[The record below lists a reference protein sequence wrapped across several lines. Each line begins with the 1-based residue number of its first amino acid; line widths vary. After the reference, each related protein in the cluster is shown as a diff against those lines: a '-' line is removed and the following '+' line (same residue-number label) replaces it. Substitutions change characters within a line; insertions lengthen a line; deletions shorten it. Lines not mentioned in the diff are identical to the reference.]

1 MTAVPLPTAV
11 TRPFS
16 LTVAT
21 DLSLVDHATDL
32 SSAPAGETVATSCV
46 VPTPTTDAS
55 LLSSVTP
62 ATCSPT
68 VTAHSAVSPPSSVVA
83 VTVHVPTPTGV
94 TAPLS
99 STMAT
104 SLLEDV
110 QATPL
115 SEAVAGSTVASS
127 CDGSSPT

>member
-1 MTAVPLPTAV
+1 M
-11 TRPFS
+11 
-16 LTVAT
+16 
-21 DLSLVDHATDL
+21 
-32 SSAPAGETVATSCV
+32 
-46 VPTPTTDAS
+46 
-55 LLSSVTP
+55 SSVTP
-62 ATCSPT
+62 ATGSPT